1 MTDLSDARL
10 AKVPVNFGAFSFAF
24 ASLEAFAVAFEMIIV
39 VLSSIIGGAAY
50 HLFYYHTVYSN
61 SFEGFLGIGVLA
73 AILHM
78 FVAKSQGLYHAQV
91 LAGLDRRWSSL
102 LGGWL
107 LVVLLMTLIIF
118 LLKVGSGVSRG
129 SVMSFGLIGGL
140 GLVAGRMLL
149 QAPLQRAIDRG
160 MLATRRA
167 VVVGMADELS
177 RVRQS
182 SLLCDFG
189 LSEVRRIQLTGQA
202 HDAGDRTA
210 VESAIRAARECGA
223 DEIILAMPWQQEPRI
238 QFVCDQLRASPL
250 PVRLL
255 PDRTAERF
263 LALRMVVSGPIPT
276 LEMQRSPL
284 TSLERAGKR
293 LFDIV
298 ASSGLLVLFAPL
310 LIGTAIAIKLD
321 SKGPVLFRQR
331 SNGFDGRPF
340 TILKFRSMHVLEDGD
355 VIMQARPNDARLTGI
370 GATLRRRSIDELP
383 QLINVLRGDMSL
395 VGPRPHALAHDD
407 KYSKLIA
414 SYAQRQHVKPG
425 ITGLAQVQGLRGA
438 TPAIEDM
445 QLRVAHDLIYI
456 KSWSFVLDLRILLR
470 TVGAVLRHKGV

>member
-1 MTDLSDARL
+1 M
-10 AKVPVNFGAFSFAF
+10 
-24 ASLEAFAVAFEMIIV
+24 
-39 VLSSIIGGAAY
+39 
-50 HLFYYHTVYSN
+50 
-61 SFEGFLGIGVLA
+61 
-73 AILHM
+73 
-78 FVAKSQGLYHAQV
+78 
-91 LAGLDRRWSSL
+91 
-102 LGGWL
+102 
-107 LVVLLMTLIIF
+107 
-118 LLKVGSGVSRG
+118 
-129 SVMSFGLIGGL
+129 
-140 GLVAGRMLL
+140 
-149 QAPLQRAIDRG
+149 
-160 MLATRRA
+160 
-167 VVVGMADELS
+167 
-177 RVRQS
+177 
-182 SLLCDFG
+182 
-189 LSEVRRIQLTGQA
+189 
-202 HDAGDRTA
+202 
-210 VESAIRAARECGA
+210 
-223 DEIILAMPWQQEPRI
+223 
-238 QFVCDQLRASPL
+238 
-250 PVRLL
+250 
-255 PDRTAERF
+255 
-263 LALRMVVSGPIPT
+263 
-276 LEMQRSPL
+276 
-284 TSLERAGKR
+284 
-293 LFDIV
+293 
-298 ASSGLLVLFAPL
+298 LFAPL

-331 SNGFDGRPF
+331 RNGFDGRPF

>member
-1 MTDLSDARL
+1 
-10 AKVPVNFGAFSFAF
+10 
-24 ASLEAFAVAFEMIIV
+24 
-39 VLSSIIGGAAY
+39 
-50 HLFYYHTVYSN
+50 
-61 SFEGFLGIGVLA
+61 
-73 AILHM
+73 
-78 FVAKSQGLYHAQV
+78 
-91 LAGLDRRWSSL
+91 
-102 LGGWL
+102 
-107 LVVLLMTLIIF
+107 
-118 LLKVGSGVSRG
+118 
-129 SVMSFGLIGGL
+129 
-140 GLVAGRMLL
+140 
-149 QAPLQRAIDRG
+149 
-160 MLATRRA
+160 
-167 VVVGMADELS
+167 
-177 RVRQS
+177 
-182 SLLCDFG
+182 
-189 LSEVRRIQLTGQA
+189 
-202 HDAGDRTA
+202 
-210 VESAIRAARECGA
+210 
-223 DEIILAMPWQQEPRI
+223 MPWQQEPRI

-263 LALRMVVSGPIPT
+263 LALRMVATGPIPT

-321 SKGPVLFRQR
+321 SRGPVLFRQR
-331 SNGFDGRPF
+331 RNGFDGKQF

-355 VIMQARPNDARLTGI
+355 IITQARPNDPRLTGI

-383 QLINVLRGDMSL
+383 QLVNVLRGDMSL

-414 SYAQRQHVKPG
+414 SYAERQHVKPG

-470 TVGAVLRHKGV
+470 TIGAVLRHKGI